1 MPCFK
6 EELEGSLDIMYD
18 GDGHEMARRFY
29 IPVLRLSKEY
39 DRVSGYF
46 SVDSLVVVAAGLAGL
61 IGNRGSVR
69 LVVGVHD
76 IGPDLRKAYLLS
88 RDQAEMLLSEIGD
101 RIASGLERVEDLFAR
116 RRLEA
121 LAWMLAEGLLEIRV
135 AVPKRTFIGLGNGIF
150 HEKVLLFYDGD
161 GCIVGAAGSA
171 NETRMAWEENGEN
184 LTVHMSW
191 REGHQ
196 EYLNRYRDRFEALWS
211 GVHPDYFIFT
221 LPEAVEKRLKE
232 RFYPER
238 PPERDPVEE
247 MAIRRRIPDIEACG
261 RLVPAARLVMEV
273 GRLKGLAH
281 LGLGPVRLYP
291 HQVFA
296 VDFVL
301 SRFPYRA
308 LVADE
313 VGLGKTIEV
322 GGVIKRLVDTGRAER
337 VLVLAPK
344 NVSRQWQEELW
355 FHFALPFWRLETGP
369 KRLVHPTGEV
379 VRLGDSNPF
388 DRPGVDFLVASWH
401 YARGSRR
408 RPSELLKASRFYDLI
423 VVDEAHAAR
432 RTRSIG
438 GVRPTL
444 LNQLCMELS
453 ITSPHL
459 LLVTAT
465 PVQLN
470 VLEAWDLLRIL
481 GLGGPWVHE
490 ESFERF
496 YKLLS
501 GDSEDPEDWASAF
514 RLAAWVG
521 RNYMTEAELGNI
533 AHRVLPSP
541 EDAMEV
547 VREVLR
553 DGDGERLTSRLL
565 HKDRRLLRS
574 LLLALSPVQWFM
586 VRNSRERLLEAGYS
600 FPERDVAEVPVELDP
615 SHKRLL
621 DSLDDYLRFEY
632 GLYERLLSETN
643 RGVFGF
649 VRSVYHQRFVSCFTA
664 SYQTILNRE
673 AFLEAVLRDDKEA
686 LLRVA
691 SRLLKDVDWEGD
703 EEDIVEAAR
712 ELLDTTEGRT
722 AVVKELERVRQLR
735 DELSPYAPEVLSGD
749 DPKLRQLRD
758 EIDRLVAEGRGVLVF
773 SKYTDTVDAVVRFIG
788 RESRRLTRSQIG
800 VYTGAGG
807 QLYSL
812 DKNRYV
818 GVGKEDV
825 RAALE
830 DGRISVLVCS
840 EAAAEGL
847 NLQAASAVV
856 NVDMPWNPARVEQRI
871 GRADRLGQKAERVVV
886 RNVWYPDSIEAEM
899 YRRLFE
905 RKETYRL
912 VVGPAQA
919 IVSEGLRRALD
930 EEASGAQL
938 RRLVDETIRQI
949 DAVKEE
955 AAATGGVLSGTS
967 WGGGRTFDEGVV
979 ERLASFGV
987 RAAEALGL
995 EARVEDGQF
1004 ILEESSRVPE
1014 EFQAWNGTSLEVGSA
1029 NALTAAHPIIR
1040 WLAQAVLAV
1049 GGGREPG
1056 VDKSVYV
1063 VRNHDGLGELLVLE
1077 EEGGAPIRLDTVEKV
1092 ESLFDEFLRLGDR

>member
-1 MPCFK
+1 LPCIRG
-6 EELEGSLDIMYD
+6 ELGQTLDIMYD

-29 IPVLRLSKEY
+29 IPLLRLSKEY

-61 IGNRGSVR
+61 IRNRGHMR

-76 IGPDLRKAYLLS
+76 IGPELRKAYILS
-88 RDQAEMLLSEIGD
+88 RDEAETLVREIGNK
-101 RIASGLERVEDLFAR
+101 IALGLERMEDVFAR

-121 LAWMLAEGLLEIRV
+121 LAWMLAEVFLEIRV
-135 AVPKRTFIGLGNGIF
+135 AVPKRTFMGLGSGIF
-150 HEKVLLFYDGD
+150 HQKVLLFQDGD
-161 GCIVGAAGSA
+161 GCVVGAAGSA
-171 NETRMAWEENGEN
+171 NETLMAWEQNGEN

-196 EYLNRYRDRFEALWS
+196 EYLNRYRDRFEALWADS
-211 GVHPDYFIFT
+211 HPDYYVFT
-221 LPEAVEKRLKE
+221 LPEAVERRLRE
-232 RFYPER
+232 RFYPEK
-238 PPERDPVEE
+238 PPVHDPLEE
-247 MAIRRRIPDIEACG
+247 MVVRRRIPDAEMCG
-261 RLVPAARLVMEV
+261 RLVPAARLVREI
-273 GRLKGLAH
+273 GSLRGLAH

-322 GGVIKRLVDTGRAER
+322 GGVIKRLIDTGRAGR

-355 FHFALPFWRLETGP
+355 FHFGLPFWRLETGP
-369 KRLVHPTGEV
+369 KRLVDPLGEV
-379 VRLGDSNPF
+379 TYLGDSNPF
-388 DRPGVDFLVASWH
+388 DQPGVDFLVASWH
-401 YARGSRR
+401 YARGSRS
-408 RPSELLKASRFYDLI
+408 RPELLQASRFYDLV

-444 LNQLCMELS
+444 LNRLCMELG

-490 ESFERF
+490 ESFDRF
-496 YKLLS
+496 YRLLS
-501 GDSEDPEDWASAF
+501 GDSEDPADWASAF

-521 RNYMTEAELGNI
+521 RNYMAEAELEELVSRI
-533 AHRVLPSP
+533 LPSP

-547 VREVLR
+547 LGEILRE
-553 DGDGERLTSRLL
+553 GNGERLVSRLL
-565 HKDRRLLRS
+565 RRDRRSLRS

-586 VRNSRERLLEAGYS
+586 VRNSRERLVEAGYT
-600 FPERDVAEVPVELDP
+600 FPERDVAEVAVELDP
-615 SHKRLL
+615 RHQRLL
-621 DSLDDYLRFEY
+621 ESLDDYLRREY

-649 VRSVYHQRFVSCFTA
+649 VRSVYHQRFVSSFTA
-664 SYQTILNRE
+664 AYQTIVNRE
-673 AFLEAVLRDDKEA
+673 EFLEAVLRDDEEA

-691 SRLLKDVDWEGD
+691 SRLLADVDWEGD
-703 EEDIVEAAR
+703 EEEIVEAAR
-712 ELLDTTEGRT
+712 ELLDTTEGRG
-722 AVVKELERVRQLR
+722 AVRKELERVRELK
-735 DELSPYAPEVLSGD
+735 DELSRYAPEVLSGD
-749 DPKLRQLRD
+749 DPKLRRLRD
-758 EIDRLVAEGRGVLVF
+758 EVDALVGEGRRVLVF
-773 SKYTDTVDAVVRFIG
+773 SKYTDTVEAVVLFLG
-788 RESRRLTRSQIG
+788 RESRRLTRPMIG

-812 DKNRYV
+812 DEDRYV

-840 EAAAEGL
+840 EAASEGL

-871 GRADRLGQKAERVVV
+871 GRVDRLGQIAERVLVK
-886 RNVWYPDSIEAEM
+886 NVWYPDTVEAEV

-912 VVGPAQA
+912 VVGPAQE
-919 IVSEGLRRALD
+919 IVSAALRRALD
-930 EEASGAQL
+930 EDARGARL
-938 RRLVDETIRQI
+938 RELVDETIREI
-949 DAVKEE
+949 DAVKEQ
-955 AAATGGVLSGTS
+955 AAATGGVLSGS
-967 WGGGRTFDEGVV
+967 AWGGDRAVDEGVV
-979 ERLASFGV
+979 ERLAAFGV
-987 RAAEALGL
+987 KAAEALGL
-995 EARVEDGQF
+995 EARVGDGRF
-1004 ILEESSRVPE
+1004 FVEESSRVPE
-1014 EFQAWNGTSLEVGSA
+1014 ELLGWNGAWLEAGRA

-1040 WLAQAVLAV
+1040 WLAEAVMAV
-1049 GGGREPG
+1049 GAGREPA

-1063 VRNHDGLGELLVLE
+1063 VRDHDGLGELLMLE
-1077 EEGGAPIRLDTVEKV
+1077 EEGGAPVRLDSVEDV
-1092 ESLFDEFLRLGDR
+1092 EALLDEFLRLGEG